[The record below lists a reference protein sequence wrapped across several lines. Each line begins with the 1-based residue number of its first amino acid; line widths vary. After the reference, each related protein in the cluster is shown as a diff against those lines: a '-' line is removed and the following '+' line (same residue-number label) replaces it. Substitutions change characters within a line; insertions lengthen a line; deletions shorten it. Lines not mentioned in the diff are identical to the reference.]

1 MNTCPLLRRLPA
13 LARDALLLL
22 ARLAPAAIFWQ
33 SGRTKV
39 DGWQLNDSAL
49 YLFTNEYRVP
59 LLAPNSAA
67 GLAAVAEHLFP
78 LLLLL
83 GLGTRLAALALL
95 GMTLVIQVFVYPA
108 AWPTH
113 GTWAVALLLLLAQGP
128 GRLSLDQVL
137 SGYWRK
143 RLLSDDKRLGGNG
156 CIEHADPEQCLRT
169 AQ

>member
-1 MNTCPLLRRLPA
+1 MSTCPLLLRLPGV
-13 LARDALLLL
+13 ARDVLLLL
-22 ARLAPAAIFWQ
+22 ARVAPAAIFWQ

-49 YLFTNEYRVP
+49 YLFANEYRLP
-59 LLAPNSAA
+59 LLAPYSAA
-67 GLAAVAEHLFP
+67 VLAAIAEHLFP

-83 GLGTRLAALALL
+83 GLGSRLAALALL
-95 GMTLVIQVFVYPA
+95 GMTLVIQLFVYPD

-128 GRLSLDQVL
+128 GRLSLDHLL
-137 SGYWRK
+137 SVYWRK
-143 RLLSDDKRLGGNG
+143 RLVRDDERLSGNA

-169 AQ
+169 PQ